1 MNASLQPKPDAKRL
15 PSGAE
20 MIGANAYPAVM
31 PKSEASRFIA
41 NLKSEETGKR
51 AEETIAASRN
61 VMRDAVEAYVRALDE
76 ASRKHDVNA
85 MFAQAHEI
93 RGLAETAGLGVAGR
107 MANGLCLYFDALDG
121 KPADKDT
128 VRLHVEAIQRVVSG
142 EDEGAIAN
150 VVAEELTSLVIRKLG
165 ETRALGLPG

>member
-1 MNASLQPKPDAKRL
+1 MNVVIQPKPDAKRL
-15 PSGAE
+15 PNGAE
-20 MIGANAYPAVM
+20 MIAANAYPAVM
-31 PKSEASRFIA
+31 PKGEAAQFIA
-41 NLKSEETGKR
+41 NLKNEETGKR
-51 AEETIAASRN
+51 AEQTIAASRN
-61 VMRDAVEAYVRALDE
+61 VMRDAVEGYVRALDA
-76 ASRKHDVNA
+76 ASRTHDANA

-121 KPADKDT
+121 KAPDGDT

-142 EDEGAIAN
+142 EGDGAIAN

-165 ETRALGLPG
+165 ESKALGLPG

>member
-1 MNASLQPKPDAKRL
+1 MNVVSPSKPDAKRL

-20 MIGANAYPAVM
+20 MIAANAYPAVM
-31 PKSEASRFIA
+31 SKNEAAHFIA

-51 AEETIAASRN
+51 AEETIAASSN
-61 VMRDAVEAYVRALDE
+61 VMRNAVEGYVRALGE

-93 RGLAETAGLGVAGR
+93 RGIAETAGLGVAGR

-121 KPADKDT
+121 KEADKTT
-128 VRLHVEAIQRVVSG
+128 VRLHIEAIQRVVSG

-165 ETRALGLPG
+165 ESKALGLPG

>member
-1 MNASLQPKPDAKRL
+1 MNAAIQPRPQGSRL

-20 MIGANAYPAVM
+20 MIAANAYPAVM
-31 PKSEASRFIA
+31 SKNEAAHFIA
-41 NLKSEETGKR
+41 NLKNDETGKR
-51 AEETIAASRN
+51 AELTIAASRN
-61 VMRDAVEAYVRALDE
+61 VMREAVEAYVRALDE
-76 ASRKHDVNA
+76 ASRKMHVDA

-121 KPADKDT
+121 RAADKDT

-142 EDEGAIAN
+142 EDAGAIAN

-165 ETRALGLPG
+165 EAKALGLPG

>member
-1 MNASLQPKPDAKRL
+1 MNVVIPPKPDATRL

-20 MIGANAYPAVM
+20 MIAANAYPAVM
-31 PKSEASRFIA
+31 PKAEASQFIA
-41 NLKSEETGKR
+41 NLKSEEAGKR
-51 AEETIAASRN
+51 AEQTIAASRS

-76 ASRKHDVNA
+76 ASRKMHVDA

-93 RGLAETAGLGVAGR
+93 RGLAETAGLGVVGR

-121 KPADKDT
+121 KAPDKET
-128 VRLHVEAIQRVVSG
+128 VRLHVEAIQRVVRG

-165 ETRALGLPG
+165 ESRALGLPG

>member
-1 MNASLQPKPDAKRL
+1 MNAVVPPKPDATRL
-15 PSGAE
+15 PNGAE
-20 MIGANAYPAVM
+20 LIAANAYPAVM
-31 PKSEASRFIA
+31 PKAEAAQFIA

-51 AEETIAASRN
+51 AERTIASTRN
-61 VMRDAVEAYVRALDE
+61 VMRDAVEGYVRALDE
-76 ASRKHDVNA
+76 ASRKHDANA

-93 RGLAETAGLGVAGR
+93 RGLAEMAGLGVAGR

-121 KPADKDT
+121 KALDKDT

-142 EDEGAIAN
+142 EDEGAIAD

-165 ETRALGLPG
+165 ESRALGLPG